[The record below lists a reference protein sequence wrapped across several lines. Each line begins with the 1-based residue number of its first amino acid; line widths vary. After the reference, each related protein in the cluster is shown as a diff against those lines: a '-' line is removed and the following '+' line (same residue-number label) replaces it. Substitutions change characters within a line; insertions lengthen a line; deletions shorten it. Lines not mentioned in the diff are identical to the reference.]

1 MGGICV
7 ERNNV
12 ILEAKGISKSFP
24 GVQALQNVNF
34 RLVSGKVHVLMGEN
48 GAGKSTLM
56 KIIAGIYEADEGEV
70 FLHGKKV
77 VFSRPK
83 QALINGIAMIHQ
95 ELSPILDMSIT
106 ENLFLGKEIVKNGI
120 LDYRQM
126 NERSAELLERVGL
139 NLPPT
144 TLMKRLS
151 TAQQQMVEIAKALS
165 FDSEIIIMD
174 EPTAS
179 ITSREVEKLFA
190 ITRKLKEEG
199 RCIVYISHKMEEIFQ
214 IADEITVFRDGC
226 HVGTYHVNE
235 IDEAGLVKLM
245 VDRDLSQIYPKR
257 HNIPREV
264 ILEVE
269 NLTQEG
275 VIDHVSF
282 QVRRGEILGFAG
294 LMGAGRTETMNAMF
308 GLTGPLEG
316 KIRIE
321 NREIDRPTPKKMIEA
336 GIGYVTEDRK
346 GSGLVLD
353 MSVRDNIILAS
364 LSKFS
369 RLGKVN
375 FKKANERSNEFKER
389 LKIKTPS
396 MEQLAK
402 NLSGGNQQKIVLAKW
417 LMQNPDIIIFDEP
430 TRGIDVGAKAEIYRL
445 IASLAEEGKA
455 VIFISSEM
463 PEVLGMCDRIVIM
476 SEGVKKGELSRAEAT
491 QEKILSMAADVVNE
505 WEGMA

>member
-1 MGGICV
+1 MCV
-7 ERNNV
+7 ETNNV

-56 KIIAGIYEADEGEV
+56 KIIAGIYEADEGDI

-77 VFSRPK
+77 AFTRPK
-83 QALINGIAMIHQ
+83 QALVNGIAMIHQ

-106 ENLFLGKEIVKNGI
+106 ENLFLGKEIVKNGV

-126 NERSAELLERVGL
+126 NEKSAELLNRVGL

-179 ITSREVEKLFA
+179 ITNREVEKLFA
-190 ITRKLKEEG
+190 ITRKLKDEG

-226 HVGTYHVNE
+226 YVGTYHVDE
-235 IDEAGLVKLM
+235 IDEAGLVRLM
-245 VDRDLSQIYPKR
+245 VDRDLSQIYPER
-257 HNIPREV
+257 HNVPGDV
-264 ILEVE
+264 IMEVE
-269 NLTQEG
+269 ELTQEG
-275 VIDHVSF
+275 IIDHVSF
-282 QVRRGEILGFAG
+282 QVRKGEILGFAG
-294 LMGAGRTETMNAMF
+294 LMGAGRTETMNALF
-308 GLTGPLEG
+308 GLTGPLTG

-321 NREIDRPTPKKMIEA
+321 GKEIDKPTPRKMIEA

-353 MSVRDNIILAS
+353 MSVRDNIIMAS
-364 LSKFS
+364 LSKLS
-369 RLGKVN
+369 HMGKVN
-375 FKKANERSNEFKER
+375 FKKANEQSDEFKER

-417 LMQNPDIIIFDEP
+417 LMQNPEVIIFDEP
-430 TRGIDVGAKAEIYRL
+430 TRGIDVGAKSEIYRL

-455 VIFISSEM
+455 IIFISSEM
-463 PEVLGMCDRIVIM
+463 PEVLGMCDRIVVM
-476 SEGVKKGELSRAEAT
+476 SEGVKKGELDKSEAT
-491 QEKILSMAADVVNE
+491 QEKILSMAANVVNGQE
-505 WEGMA
+505 ETV

>member
-1 MGGICV
+1 M

>member
-1 MGGICV
+1 M
-7 ERNNV
+7 ETNHV

-56 KIIAGIYEADEGEV
+56 KIIAGIYEADEGDI

-77 VFSRPK
+77 AFTRPK
-83 QALINGIAMIHQ
+83 QALVNGIAMIHQ

-106 ENLFLGKEIVKNGI
+106 ENLFLGKEIVKNGV
-120 LDYRQM
+120 L
-126 NERSAELLERVGL
+126 
-139 NLPPT
+139 
-144 TLMKRLS
+144 
-151 TAQQQMVEIAKALS
+151 
-165 FDSEIIIMD
+165 
-174 EPTAS
+174 
-179 ITSREVEKLFA
+179 
-190 ITRKLKEEG
+190 
-199 RCIVYISHKMEEIFQ
+199 VYISHKMEEIFQ

-226 HVGTYHVNE
+226 YVGTYHVNE

-245 VDRDLSQIYPKR
+245 VDRDLSQIYPER
-257 HNIPREV
+257 HNIPGEV

-269 NLTQEG
+269 DLTQEG

-282 QVRRGEILGFAG
+282 QVRKGEILGFAG

-308 GLTGPLEG
+308 GLTGSLKG
-316 KIRIE
+316 KIRVE

-353 MSVRDNIILAS
+353 MSVRDNIIMAS
-364 LSKFS
+364 LAKLSH
-369 RLGKVN
+369 LGKVN
-375 FKKANERSNEFKER
+375 FKKANEKSEEFKKR

-417 LMQNPDIIIFDEP
+417 LMQNPDVIIFDEP
-430 TRGIDVGAKAEIYRL
+430 TRGIDVGAKSEIYRL
-445 IASLAEEGKA
+445 IAALAEEGKA
-455 VIFISSEM
+455 IIFISSEM

-476 SEGVKKGELSRAEAT
+476 SEGVKKGELSREEAT
-491 QEKILSMAADVVNE
+491 QERILSMAANVVNE
-505 WEGMA
+505 QEGTA